1 MSDKRQMK
9 QITMVTLE
17 QAERKAS
24 LGKMKKG
31 IGALVILLALS
42 GGVYGAY
49 RMVTGDVV
57 ASRFVVDKM
66 NCPACVVTV
75 KEVTGKL
82 PGVIRADVSLAAKDV
97 TVQFRERRTGAEA
110 IQSAIANAGY
120 PVKLEGLFG
129 PDGGVIDESIAAVVN
144 GKPIF
149 QKELKVPFNVA
160 DKDVKPQETAAAL
173 FSVIGKEIVLQA
185 ADKETVV
192 VQPFEVDQE
201 VERIFKSRG
210 GSKEDFLSWIR
221 TWYGSPEKFN
231 QIVGQRLGI
240 RRFVEDHVLDGTNTP
255 EAKKHKAM
263 ERIGTLFR
271 DSNVRIVDEKLKEKV
286 HASVG
291 QSEWNTFWPR
301 MIGSE
306 TDLKRLLTQ

>member
-1 MSDKRQMK
+1 MSDKRQVK
-9 QITMVTLE
+9 QISMDTLE
-17 QAERKAS
+17 QAERKVS

-31 IGALVILLALS
+31 IGALILLFALS

-75 KEVTGKL
+75 QEVTGKL

-97 TVQFRERRTGAEA
+97 MVQFREKQISAEE

-120 PVKLEGLFG
+120 PVKLEGLFSPEG
-129 PDGGVIDESIAAVVN
+129 RGINDKVVALVN
-144 GKPIF
+144 GKPVF
-149 QKELKVPFNVA
+149 QKDLKVPF
-160 DKDVKPQETAAAL
+160 DVTAKEVKEQETPAAL
-173 FSVIGKEIVLQA
+173 FSVIGKEIVLQT

-192 VQPFEVDQE
+192 VQPFEVDEE
-201 VERIFKSRG
+201 VDKIFKSRG
-210 GSKEDFLSWIR
+210 GTKEDFLAWIQAE
-221 TWYGSPEKFN
+221 YGSPEKFN

-240 RRFVEDHVLDGTNTP
+240 RRFLENYVLDGIKDP
-255 EAKKHKAM
+255 EEKKRKVM
-263 ERIGTLFR
+263 EWIGTVFR
-271 DSNVRIVDEKLKEKV
+271 DSNVRIVDEQLKEKL